1 MHAVPSWI
9 ISTLKMKVVR
19 RYLPAGLIN
28 PSLSLSLLL
37 ANKPVHYQPPVSCR
51 TVARSLLT
59 PSEAPSTRRPREAHN
74 FGFIAI
80 SLDPFHWWSVNNPVK
95 RRACFPIGR
104 SRYSMDRAT
113 PTGFVIAGISLAR
126 MTSRWPFILI
136 IMRYASAL
144 DNEMSAAVKRDATSC
159 RSRDR
164 AARDQEG
171 SITTRDYKYRRS
183 TAKRGKKKIRW
194 MD

>member
-1 MHAVPSWI
+1 MLLRFPIEIECAHFYSRIYLQKRQKQTNAHTVPSWI

-28 PSLSLSLLL
+28 PSLSYPPD
-37 ANKPVHYQPPVSCR
+37 NPIHHQPPARCCR

-80 SLDPFHWWSVNNPVK
+80 SLDPFHWRSVNNPVK

-104 SRYSMDRAT
+104 RSRFRYPMDRAT
-113 PTGFVIAGISLAR
+113 PADSLSLEFHR
-126 MTSRWPFILI
+126 RVW
-136 IMRYASAL
+136 R
-144 DNEMSAAVKRDATSC
+144 VG
-159 RSRDR
+159 DR
-164 AARDQEG
+164 LFL
-171 SITTRDYKYRRS
+171 
-183 TAKRGKKKIRW
+183 
-194 MD
+194 